1 MENNDI
7 DGLIARFLAS
17 EGTPEE
23 TERLDRWLAEEES
36 HVRYFYR
43 CKNLYDVNHP
53 AFSLEDIHVEKAYR
67 KIFDSQNYGRK
78 VLWRKLIAVA
88 AVVFVVMTSG
98 ILYFLR
104 EENRP
109 VVLSGDK
116 ALQYRQVEVATLM
129 LSTGEEILLDEPG
142 VRGIAGNDIARV
154 EKNVIEYVPKDSV
167 VEKEEFHLLRVP
179 RGGEFFLTLSDGTKI
194 WVNADTKVRYPVR
207 FAGKERRI
215 FVEGEAYLEVAR
227 DTTSP
232 FKVVMPRNEVVVLGT
247 SFNVTSYPEEKS
259 DRVTLVSG
267 KVNVRSG
274 IAGQSLVLH
283 PGEQVVVDKEDGKM
297 EKRSVDT
304 ELYCSWREGELAFK
318 SSSLEYILNTLARR
332 YNLMIHWQD
341 ESLKR
346 LSFSGEIKKYDQ
358 IDRLLKMIS
367 HTGDV
372 KFAIQD
378 RDIIVSKP

>member
-1 MENNDI
+1 M
-7 DGLIARFLAS
+7 
-17 EGTPEE
+17 
-23 TERLDRWLAEEES
+23 
-36 HVRYFYR
+36 
-43 CKNLYDVNHP
+43 
-53 AFSLEDIHVEKAYR
+53 
-67 KIFDSQNYGRK
+67 
-78 VLWRKLIAVA
+78 
-88 AVVFVVMTSG
+88 
-98 ILYFLR
+98 
-104 EENRP
+104 
-109 VVLSGDK
+109 
-116 ALQYRQVEVATLM
+116 
-129 LSTGEEILLDEPG
+129 
-142 VRGIAGNDIARV
+142 
-154 EKNVIEYVPKDSV
+154 
-167 VEKEEFHLLRVP
+167 
-179 RGGEFFLTLSDGTKI
+179 
-194 WVNADTKVRYPVR
+194 
-207 FAGKERRI
+207 
-215 FVEGEAYLEVAR
+215 EVAR

-259 DRVTLVSG
+259 DRTLVSG